1 MKNKLKMLFAYFRA
15 FKSKNITTTYNM
27 ELSNIEDIIEHFD
40 IGKKHI
46 KPQKLMLEIIEEL
59 IELYISKIHRY
70 NNYDH
75 DEYWY
80 LEITIKPFENKIIFQ
95 SECNFEMSEDEKEE
109 LKIGRLDEYTQTFIK
124 EVFNEYDLHKL
135 EMSFYGRWGDGE
147 AYDVEFD
154 GRLNKVK
161 SDEKFWDLTYN
172 IMEIFEGKYWNE
184 DNGIRGDITI
194 IGDDIYVEY
203 EKLYTEF
210 GPTKLNL
217 IITPDNVI
225 EK

>member
-1 MKNKLKMLFAYFRA
+1 
-15 FKSKNITTTYNM
+15 
-27 ELSNIEDIIEHFD
+27 
-40 IGKKHI
+40 
-46 KPQKLMLEIIEEL
+46 
-59 IELYISKIHRY
+59 
-70 NNYDH
+70 
-75 DEYWY
+75 
-80 LEITIKPFENKIIFQ
+80 
-95 SECNFEMSEDEKEE
+95 
-109 LKIGRLDEYTQTFIK
+109 
-124 EVFNEYDLHKL
+124 
-135 EMSFYGRWGDGE
+135 MSFYGRWGDGE

-161 SDEKFWDLTYN
+161 SDEKFWDITYN

-184 DNGIRGDITI
+184 DNGITGDITI

>member
-15 FKSKNITTTYNM
+15 FKSKSIHATYNM
-27 ELSNIEDIIEHFD
+27 DWSSIEEQGSFD
-40 IGKKHI
+40 NGKKRI
-46 KPQKLMLEIIEEL
+46 RPQELMVEIVEEL
-59 IELYISKIHRY
+59 IELYINKINRY

-95 SECNFEMSEDEKEE
+95 SECNFEMSEDVNNE
-109 LKIGRLDEYTQTFIK
+109 LKIGRLDEYNQTFIK

-135 EMSFYGRWGDGE
+135 EMSFYGRYSEGE
-147 AYDVEFD
+147 VNDVEFD

-184 DNGIRGDITI
+184 DNGITGDITI

-203 EKLYTEF
+203 EKLYTEV